1 MSLQNL
7 IIIFIAVAAIFLATD
22 SVYRVHQTERAV
34 LLRFGAV
41 VEADV
46 TPGLHFKLPIAEEV
60 KKADGRV
67 LTLDSSPET
76 YFTLEKKPLIVDSFV
91 KWRISN
97 VEGFYT
103 ATSFDERR
111 GERLLQERVNEGL
124 RNQISRRDMHEVVS
138 GERDQLMLELKTDLN
153 SVMSESIGIEVVDV
167 RVKRIDLPTDVS
179 TSVYE
184 RMNSERQ
191 IEARQYRAQGRELA
205 LGIRA
210 DAERQTIV
218 IEANAYKQSEELRG
232 DGDARSANIYASA
245 FNKDPEFY
253 EFYRSINAY
262 ANVFSNK
269 GDMLVLDPNSDF
281 FKYLK
286 KSAADPK
293 GT

>member
-1 MSLQNL
+1 MSLRNL
-7 IIIFIAVAAIFLATD
+7 ILIFIAVAAIFLAMD
-22 SVYRVHQTERAV
+22 SVYTVHQTERAI

-41 VEADV
+41 VNADV
-46 TPGLHFKLPIAEEV
+46 SPGLHFKLPIAEDV

-76 YFTLEKKPLIVDSFV
+76 YFTLEKKPLVVDSFA
-91 KWRISN
+91 KWRISD
-97 VEGFYT
+97 VERYYT

-111 GERLLQERVNEGL
+111 GERVLQERVNEGL

-138 GERDQLMLELKTDLN
+138 GERDQLMQELKSDLN
-153 SVMSESIGIEVVDV
+153 SVMNEAAGIEVIDV

-179 TSVYE
+179 TAVYD

-191 IEARQYRAQGRELA
+191 IEARQYRAQGREMA

-218 IEANAYKQSEELRG
+218 IQANAYKTSEELRG
-232 DGDARSANIYASA
+232 DGDASAASIYAA
-245 FNKDPEFY
+245 AYNRDPEFY

-262 ANVFSNK
+262 GNVFRNK
-269 GDMLVLDPNSDF
+269 DDLLVLDPNSDF

-286 KSAADPK
+286 KSRPS
-293 GT
+293 G